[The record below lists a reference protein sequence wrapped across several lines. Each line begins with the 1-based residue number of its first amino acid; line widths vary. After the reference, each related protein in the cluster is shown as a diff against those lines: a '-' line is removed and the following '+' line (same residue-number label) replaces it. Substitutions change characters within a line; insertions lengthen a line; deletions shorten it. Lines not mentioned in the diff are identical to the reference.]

1 MGFEFKKDIVNLEI
15 AGNKFNIELNEQF
28 NNRCA
33 EFIKN
38 VAVIGEQ
45 IKQSKDDAE
54 ILKKSC
60 DLCKNTINV
69 LIDDE
74 SASDKIFKGRK
85 DDVFEHMDVVMYIL
99 DEVGKVRQIK
109 IDKIN
114 NFANKYSNRNK
125 NKEA

>member
-74 SASDKIFKGRK
+74 SASDKIVKGRK
-85 DDVFEHMDVVMYIL
+85 DDVVEHMDVIMYIL

-125 NKEA
+125 K